1 MIKTKEQLKEYLDSQ
16 DYDKYYQDIE
26 ILDFIGYS
34 KSYESWKTISELGV
48 DWKDKTICDLGCF
61 HAYFGIKVM
70 KEGAKKVIG
79 LDATPPVIPTAKF
92 ITEFSGVDMEFLQWV
107 GGEETPKCDI
117 ALCLNMLHHCE
128 NQDLT
133 LSKMNCDYAVF
144 EINPDQKELVEKY
157 FETVIQASSHRENS
171 ADSATRIILYMRK
184 KV

>member
-1 MIKTKEQLKEYLDSQ
+1 
-16 DYDKYYQDIE
+16 
-26 ILDFIGYS
+26 
-34 KSYESWKTISELGV
+34 
-48 DWKDKTICDLGCF
+48 
-61 HAYFGIKVM
+61 
-70 KEGAKKVIG
+70 
-79 LDATPPVIPTAKF
+79 
-92 ITEFSGVDMEFLQWV
+92 MEFLQWV

-184 KV
+184 KYNEYN